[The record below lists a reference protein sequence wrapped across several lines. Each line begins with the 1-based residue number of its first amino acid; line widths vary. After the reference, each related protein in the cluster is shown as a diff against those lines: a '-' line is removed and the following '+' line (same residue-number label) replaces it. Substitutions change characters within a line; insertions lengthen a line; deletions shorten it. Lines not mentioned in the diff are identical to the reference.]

1 MNALTL
7 ATLIAFWA
15 NHPDAE
21 IPLRNWYRLIRL
33 HEFSNFSEVKAVFPS
48 ADWVKGRIVFDI
60 LGNRYRLVTRA
71 DFEGK
76 RLYIEMVGTHK
87 DYDAWTQQ
95 MRSK

>member
-1 MNALTL
+1 M
-7 ATLIAFWA
+7 
-15 NHPDAE
+15 
-21 IPLRNWYRLIRL
+21 
-33 HEFSNFSEVKAVFPS
+33 HEFRNFSEVKAVFPI

-87 DYDAWTQQ
+87 EYDAWTQQ